1 MTYAMEI
8 PIAVSDPGHF
18 AIIVH
23 MNNLTTILLM
33 TLIEAPDPAH
43 FVIIIHRNNLTTIL
57 LMTLIEAPDPA
68 YFVIIVHRK
77 NLTTIPF
84 IRNCI
89 DFKDF
94 LNH

>member
-1 MTYAMEI
+1 MTYAKEI

-18 AIIVH
+18 VIKVH

-43 FVIIIHRNNLTTIL
+43 FVIIVHRNNLTAIL
-57 LMTLIEAPDPA
+57 LKTLIEAPDPGH
-68 YFVIIVHRK
+68 FIIIVHMN